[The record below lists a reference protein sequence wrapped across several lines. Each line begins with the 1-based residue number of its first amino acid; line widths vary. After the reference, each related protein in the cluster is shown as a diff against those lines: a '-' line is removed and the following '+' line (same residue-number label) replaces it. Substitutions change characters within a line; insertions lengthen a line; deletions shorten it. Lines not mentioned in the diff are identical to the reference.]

1 LLNSIKTIL
10 AQKLIYSETAID
22 ISIKEH
28 EMDRKIEKKK
38 WPPKK
43 IAIYAT
49 STVVVFLFIYTL
61 IFGDSSSKLNVQ
73 TERLTIST
81 VSVGPF
87 QEFIPV
93 TGSIVPIKTVY
104 LDAIEGG
111 RVETKFIEEGALV
124 STGDEILKLDNTN
137 LHLDIM
143 YREAELFQ
151 QINNLRNTRL
161 EMEKTRLSL
170 KGQLVELEYEI
181 AQQNRLFDRSKEMY
195 NKNLIS
201 KQEFEQVRDRYYYL
215 LESKK
220 LTLESHKQDS
230 VFREVQ
236 ISQLEASVRRMQ
248 ANLEIVKTKLEN
260 LIIKAPIT
268 GQLTSLNAEIGESKS
283 PGERLGQ
290 IDVLDSFKVRVDV
303 DEFYIA
309 RIEIGKTGSFD
320 FAGETYQV
328 EIRKIYPEVQ
338 NGRFAVDMYFSK
350 EVPQGIRRGQTLHIR
365 LALGDLSEATLL
377 ARGGFYQ
384 KTGGQWVYVLDKSDD
399 FAIKRD
405 IKIGRQ
411 NPQYFEVLDGLKPG
425 EKVITSS
432 YETFGDNEKLVLK

>member
-1 LLNSIKTIL
+1 
-10 AQKLIYSETAID
+10 
-22 ISIKEH
+22 
-28 EMDRKIEKKK
+28 MDRKIEKKK

-43 IAIYAT
+43 IAIYTISAI
-49 STVVVFLFIYTL
+49 VVFLFIYTL

-81 VSVGPF
+81 VSIGPF

-93 TGSIVPIKTVY
+93 TGNIVPIKTVY

-124 STGDEILKLDNTN
+124 SMGDEILKLDNTN

-201 KQEFEQVRDRYYYL
+201 KQEFEQVQDRYYYL

-236 ISQLEASVRRMQ
+236 ISQLEASVQRMQ

-320 FAGETYQV
+320 FAGKTYQV

-338 NGRFAVDMYFSK
+338 NGRFAVDMYFGE

-399 FAIKRD
+399 YAIKRD

>member
-1 LLNSIKTIL
+1 
-10 AQKLIYSETAID
+10 
-22 ISIKEH
+22 
-28 EMDRKIEKKK
+28 MDRKIEKKK

-43 IAIYAT
+43 IAIYAI
-49 STVVVFLFIYTL
+49 STVVVFLFVYTL

-81 VSVGPF
+81 VSIGPF

-93 TGSIVPIKTVY
+93 TGNVVPIKTVY
-104 LDAIEGG
+104 LDAVEGG

-143 YREAELFQ
+143 YREAELYQ

-236 ISQLEASVRRMQ
+236 ISQLEASVQRMQ

-268 GQLTSLNAEIGESKS
+268 GQLTSLDAEIGESKS

-320 FAGETYQV
+320 FAGKTYQV

-338 NGRFAVDMYFSK
+338 NGRFAVDMYFS
-350 EVPQGIRRGQTLHIR
+350 EDVPQGIRRGQTLHIR

-384 KTGGQWVYVLDKSDD
+384 KTGGQWVFVIDKSDNY
-399 FAIKRD
+399 AIKRD

>member
-1 LLNSIKTIL
+1 M
-10 AQKLIYSETAID
+10 
-22 ISIKEH
+22 EH
-28 EMDRKIEKKK
+28 GMDRKIAKKK

-43 IAIYAT
+43 IVLYAVGGT
-49 STVVVFLFIYTL
+49 IVLFLLYNL
-61 IFGDSSSKLNVQ
+61 IFGDSRSKLNVKS
-73 TERLTIST
+73 ERLTIST
-81 VSVGPF
+81 VSLGPF

-93 TGSIVPIKTVY
+93 TGNVVPIKTVY
-104 LDAIEGG
+104 LDAVEGG
-111 RVETKFIEEGALV
+111 RVELKYIEEGALV
-124 STGDEILKLDNTN
+124 TTGDEILKLDNTN

-161 EMEKTRLSL
+161 EMERTRLNL
-170 KGQLVELEYEI
+170 KRQIVELEYQI
-181 AQQNRLFDRSKEMY
+181 AKQKRLYYRSKEM
-195 NKNLIS
+195 NGKQLIS
-201 KQEFEQVRDRYYYL
+201 QQEFEEIRDQYMYL
-215 LESKK
+215 LKSKE
-220 LTLESHKQDS
+220 LTLETHKQDS
-230 VFREVQ
+230 IFRKAQ
-236 ISQLEASVRRMQ
+236 IEQLEVSVRRMQ
-248 ANLEIVKTKLEN
+248 ANLEIIKTKLEN
-260 LIIKAPIT
+260 LVIKAPIT
-268 GQLTSLNAEIGESKS
+268 GQLTSLIAEIGESKA

-309 RIEIGKTGSFD
+309 RIEIGKTGEFD
-320 FAGETYQV
+320 FAGSTFKA

-338 NGRFAVDMYFSK
+338 SGRFAVDMYFTD
-350 EVPQGIRRGQTLHIR
+350 EVPQGIRRGLTLHIR

-384 KTGGQWVYVLDKSDD
+384 KTGGQWIYVVDKSGNY
-399 FAIKRD
+399 AIKRS

-411 NPQYFEVLDGLKPG
+411 NPQYFEVLSGLAPG

>member
-1 LLNSIKTIL
+1 
-10 AQKLIYSETAID
+10 
-22 ISIKEH
+22 
-28 EMDRKIEKKK
+28 MDRKIEKKK

-43 IAIYAT
+43 IAIYVISAI
-49 STVVVFLFIYTL
+49 VVFLFIYTL
-61 IFGDSSSKLNVQ
+61 IFGDSRSKLNVQ

-81 VSVGPF
+81 VSIGPF

-93 TGSIVPIKTVY
+93 TGNVVPIKTVY

-111 RVETKFIEEGALV
+111 RVETKFIEEGAVV

-161 EMEKTRLSL
+161 EMERTRLSL
-170 KGQLVELEYEI
+170 KRQLVELEYEI
-181 AQQNRLFDRSKEMY
+181 AQQKRLFDRSKEMH

-201 KQEFEQVRDRYYYL
+201 KQEFEQVRDQYYYL

-309 RIEIGKTGSFD
+309 RIEIGKAGSFD
-320 FAGETYQV
+320 LAGKTFHV

-338 NGRFAVDMYFSK
+338 NGRFAVDMYFGQ

-425 EKVITSS
+425 DKVITSS

>member
-1 LLNSIKTIL
+1 MP
-10 AQKLIYSETAID
+10 
-22 ISIKEH
+22 IKER

-43 IAIYAT
+43 IAIYTISAI
-49 STVVVFLFIYTL
+49 VVFLFIYTL

-81 VSVGPF
+81 VSIGPF

-93 TGSIVPIKTVY
+93 TGNIVPIKTVY

-124 STGDEILKLDNTN
+124 STGEEILKLDNTN

-201 KQEFEQVRDRYYYL
+201 KQEFEQVQDRYYYL

-236 ISQLEASVRRMQ
+236 ISQLEASVQRMQ

-320 FAGETYQV
+320 FAGKTYQV

-338 NGRFAVDMYFSK
+338 NGRFAVDMYFGE

>member
-1 LLNSIKTIL
+1 
-10 AQKLIYSETAID
+10 LIFIYEAINMP
-22 ISIKEH
+22 IKER

-43 IAIYAT
+43 IAIYTISAI
-49 STVVVFLFIYTL
+49 VVFLFIYTL

-81 VSVGPF
+81 VSIGPF

-93 TGSIVPIKTVY
+93 TGNIVPIKTVY

-124 STGDEILKLDNTN
+124 STGEEILKLDNTN

-201 KQEFEQVRDRYYYL
+201 KQEFEQVQDRYYYL

-236 ISQLEASVRRMQ
+236 ISQLEASVQRMQ

-320 FAGETYQV
+320 FAGKTYQV

-338 NGRFAVDMYFSK
+338 NGRFAVDMYFGE

-399 FAIKRD
+399 YAIKRD

>member
-1 LLNSIKTIL
+1 MP
-10 AQKLIYSETAID
+10 
-22 ISIKEH
+22 IKER

-43 IAIYAT
+43 IAIYTISAI
-49 STVVVFLFIYTL
+49 VVFLFIYTL

-81 VSVGPF
+81 VSIGPF

-93 TGSIVPIKTVY
+93 TGNIVPIKTVY

-124 STGDEILKLDNTN
+124 STGEEILKLDNTN

-201 KQEFEQVRDRYYYL
+201 KQEFEQVQDRYYYL

-236 ISQLEASVRRMQ
+236 ISQLEASVQRMQ

-320 FAGETYQV
+320 FAGKTYQV

-338 NGRFAVDMYFSK
+338 NGRFAVDMYFGE

-399 FAIKRD
+399 YAIKRD

>member
-1 LLNSIKTIL
+1 
-10 AQKLIYSETAID
+10 
-22 ISIKEH
+22 
-28 EMDRKIEKKK
+28 MDRKIEKKK

-43 IAIYAT
+43 IAIYGISAF
-49 STVVVFLFIYTL
+49 VIFLFIYTL

-81 VSVGPF
+81 VSIGPF

-93 TGSIVPIKTVY
+93 TGNVVPIKTVY

-124 STGDEILKLDNTN
+124 STDDEILKLDNTN

-181 AQQNRLFDRSKEMY
+181 SQQNRLFDRSKEMY

-201 KQEFEQVRDRYYYL
+201 KQEFEQVRDKYHYL

-230 VFREVQ
+230 LFREVQ

-309 RIEIGKTGSFD
+309 RIEIGKAGSFD
-320 FAGETYQV
+320 FAGKTYNV

-338 NGRFAVDMYFSK
+338 NGRFAVDMYFSE

-384 KTGGQWVYVLDKSDD
+384 KTGGQWVYVLDKSED

-411 NPQYFEVLDGLKPG
+411 NPQHFEVLDGLESG

>member
-1 LLNSIKTIL
+1 MP
-10 AQKLIYSETAID
+10 
-22 ISIKEH
+22 IKEY

-43 IAIYAT
+43 IAIYAI
-49 STVVVFLFIYTL
+49 SAVVGFLFIYTL

-81 VSVGPF
+81 VSIGPF

-93 TGSIVPIKTVY
+93 TGNIVPIKTVY

-215 LESKK
+215 IESKK

-236 ISQLEASVRRMQ
+236 ISQLEASVKRMQ

-283 PGERLGQ
+283 SGERLGQ

-320 FAGETYQV
+320 FAGKTYQV

-338 NGRFAVDMYFSK
+338 NGRFAVDMYFGE

>member
-1 LLNSIKTIL
+1 MP
-10 AQKLIYSETAID
+10 
-22 ISIKEH
+22 IKER

-43 IAIYAT
+43 IAIYTISAI
-49 STVVVFLFIYTL
+49 VVFLFIYTL

-81 VSVGPF
+81 VSIGPF

-93 TGSIVPIKTVY
+93 TGNIVPIKTVY

-124 STGDEILKLDNTN
+124 SMGDEILKLDNTN

-201 KQEFEQVRDRYYYL
+201 KQEFEQVQDRYYYL

-236 ISQLEASVRRMQ
+236 ISQLEASVQRMQ

-320 FAGETYQV
+320 FAGKTYQV

-338 NGRFAVDMYFSK
+338 NGRFAVDMYFGE

>member
-1 LLNSIKTIL
+1 
-10 AQKLIYSETAID
+10 
-22 ISIKEH
+22 
-28 EMDRKIEKKK
+28 MDRKIEKKK

-43 IAIYAT
+43 IAIYTISAI
-49 STVVVFLFIYTL
+49 VVFLFIYTL

-81 VSVGPF
+81 VSIGPF

-93 TGSIVPIKTVY
+93 TGNIVPIKTVY

-124 STGDEILKLDNTN
+124 STGEEILKLDNTN

-201 KQEFEQVRDRYYYL
+201 KQEFEQVQDRYYYL

-236 ISQLEASVRRMQ
+236 ISQLEASVQRMQ

-320 FAGETYQV
+320 FAGKTYQV

-338 NGRFAVDMYFSK
+338 NGRFAVDMYFGE

>member
-1 LLNSIKTIL
+1 
-10 AQKLIYSETAID
+10 
-22 ISIKEH
+22 
-28 EMDRKIEKKK
+28 
-38 WPPKK
+38 
-43 IAIYAT
+43 
-49 STVVVFLFIYTL
+49 VVFLFIYTL

-81 VSVGPF
+81 VSIGPF

-93 TGSIVPIKTVY
+93 TGNIVPIKTVY

-124 STGDEILKLDNTN
+124 SMGDEILKLDNTN

-201 KQEFEQVRDRYYYL
+201 KQEFEQVQDRYYYL

-236 ISQLEASVRRMQ
+236 ISQLEASVQRMQ

-320 FAGETYQV
+320 FAGKTYQV

-338 NGRFAVDMYFSK
+338 NGRFAVDMYFGE